1 MKARSSTVGFR
12 TLRLAASGTLV
23 FALGAGLAACSSS
36 STSSTKTT
44 VSPTSPQGLL
54 SLGIAASKAGNIDQA
69 RNYFGKSIA
78 ANPKNTG
85 NLQAIAYYN
94 LGVVNQN
101 NGRVPVAVID
111 YRNAV
116 KLDPTFASAWYN
128 LAIALTK
135 SNPTEALAADN
146 KILSIKPNDA
156 NSLFNSGLIM
166 YGQGDTAGG
175 VARIKQAIA
184 INSALSSRVPANIIL
199 N

>member
-1 MKARSSTVGFR
+1 M
-12 TLRLAASGTLV
+12 
-23 FALGAGLAACSSS
+23 
-36 STSSTKTT
+36 
-44 VSPTSPQGLL
+44 
-54 SLGIAASKAGNIDQA
+54 
-69 RNYFGKSIA
+69 
-78 ANPKNTG
+78 
-85 NLQAIAYYN
+85 QAIAYYN

-135 SNPTEALAADN
+135 SNPTEALAAYN